1 MPVGNKSTKFPCGAC
16 KAECKSNCVQCSDCG
31 KWFHQ
36 ECTNLP
42 ANVFAALGKIK
53 GLFWK
58 CDACVDN
65 VVTAAEDQL
74 QQLIQ
79 ETKANVSFFDVM
91 KNELLNEIKVI
102 KQSMT
107 TFQEKMNLKRES
119 VHVQNTKNRPETE
132 PTASKKPADDNKHLT
147 QLKFI
152 GVAESPEKYN
162 LNQKLN
168 DKEAVDEIL
177 ADIGLNAKSS
187 DCMRLGKFAEHK
199 KRPILVTFNSVW
211 DARICLSKA
220 IENKFF
226 ETNRILIVRALSR
239 DEQEIEKAILKK
251 RFELVQSGI
260 DRSQLKIR
268 NLKLYNNGQLVTL
281 D

>member
-1 MPVGNKSTKFPCGAC
+1 MGNKSTKFPCGVC
-16 KAECKSNCVQCSDCG
+16 GAECKSNCVKCSDCG

-36 ECTNLP
+36 GCTNLP
-42 ANVFAALGKIK
+42 ENVFAALGKIK

-58 CDACVDN
+58 CDTCGDN

-79 ETKANVSFFDVM
+79 ETKTNVSSFDVM
-91 KNELLNEIKVI
+91 KHELLNEVKAI

-107 TFQEKMNLKRES
+107 TFLERMNLKLES
-119 VHVQNTKNRPETE
+119 AHVQNTKNRPETA
-132 PTASKKPADDNKHLT
+132 PTVSKKPADDNKHNT

-152 GVAESPEKYN
+152 GVAESAEKYN

-168 DKEAVDEIL
+168 DKDAVDKNL

-187 DCMRLGKFAEHK
+187 DCMRLGKFAEDK
-199 KRPILVTFNSVW
+199 KRPILVTFDSVW

-220 IENKFF
+220 IENRLF
-226 ETNRILIVRALSR
+226 ETNQILIVRALSR
-239 DEQEIEKAILKK
+239 EEQDIEKAILKK
-251 RFELVQSGI
+251 RFELIQSGI

-268 NLKLYNNGQLVTL
+268 NLKLYNNGHLVTL

>member
-16 KAECKSNCVQCSDCG
+16 KAECKSNCVQRSNCG
-31 KWFHQ
+31 RWFLQ

-42 ANVFAALGKIK
+42 ANVFAALGKIR

-58 CDACVDN
+58 CDTCVDK
-65 VVTAAEDQL
+65 VVTAAEDEL

-79 ETKANVSFFDVM
+79 ETKTNVSSLDVM
-91 KNELLNEIKVI
+91 KNELLNEIKAI
-102 KQSMT
+102 KKSMT
-107 TFQEKMNLKRES
+107 TFEEKMNLKLES
-119 VHVQNTKNRPETE
+119 VHVQNTKNRPETA
-132 PTASKKPADDNKHLT
+132 PTASKKPADGNKHNT

-152 GVAESPEKYN
+152 GVAESAEKYN

-168 DKEAVDEIL
+168 DKRAVDKIL
-177 ADIGLNAKSS
+177 ADIGLNAKPS
-187 DCMRLGKFAEHK
+187 DCMRLGKLAEDK

-211 DARICLSKA
+211 DARVCFSKA
-220 IENKFF
+220 IENNLF
-226 ETNRILIVRALSR
+226 ETNQILIVRALSR
-239 DEQEIEKAILKK
+239 EEQEMEKAIRKK
-251 RFELVQSGI
+251 RFELVKSGI

-268 NLKLYNNGQLVTL
+268 NMKLHNNGQLVTL

>member
-1 MPVGNKSTKFPCGAC
+1 MTVGNKSTKFPCGAC
-16 KAECKSNCVQCSDCG
+16 KTECKSNCVQCSDCG

-36 ECTNLP
+36 ECTNLS

-58 CDACVDN
+58 CNTCVDN
-65 VVTAAEDQL
+65 VVTAAKDQL

-79 ETKANVSFFDVM
+79 ETKTNVSSFDVM
-91 KNELLNEIKVI
+91 NNELLNEMKAI

-107 TFQEKMNLKRES
+107 TFEEKMNLELES
-119 VHVQNTKNRPETE
+119 VHVQNTKNRPETA
-132 PTASKKPADDNKHLT
+132 PTASKKPTDDNKHNT

-152 GVAESPEKYN
+152 GVAESAEKYN

-168 DKEAVDEIL
+168 DKEAVDKIL

-187 DCMRLGKFAEHK
+187 DCMRLGKFAEDK

-220 IENKFF
+220 IENKLFD
-226 ETNRILIVRALSR
+226 TNQILIVKALSHE
-239 DEQEIEKAILKK
+239 EQDIEKALLKK
-251 RFELVQSGI
+251 TFQVSA
-260 DRSQLKIR
+260 KR
-268 NLKLYNNGQLVTL
+268 N
-281 D
+281 